1 MTSADLT
8 IWPHLRLLCSL
19 VNQGGVLQGASGWK
33 SSGIIYMTPTKGNPS
48 KLRYICLV
56 SSPQIWIFWRISDH
70 PNWYTSSLHGLPLL
84 PRISEKCRP
93 WNSGHLSWIE
103 RSQILWQPP
112 RVFRKI
118 QKKISGKKSAI
129 LYTFTFDKGK
139 SGDFAGGDVCQ
150 LKWCCCQ
157 HPSMKPTIFVNEN
170 FSSNLTTVGLVCF
183 TKHAKKN
190 WRKGGLRC

>member
-103 RSQILWQPP
+103 RSQILW
-112 RVFRKI
+112 
-118 QKKISGKKSAI
+118 
-129 LYTFTFDKGK
+129 

-183 TKHAKKN
+183 TKHATKKN